1 MGSRIFV
8 PLRNG
13 DRSITNIIYDPS
25 IMANER
31 LGKKNIDMLLS
42 HYRSERKRLNFQLER
57 VRAAIT
63 DLKAA
68 KARTEENS
76 ATSDA
81 DGVVKRGPGR
91 PRKNPDAPAAPRKR
105 KKRVVAPGGYRL
117 SNWDEMILETIR
129 KADNLLPKED
139 LLKASLVWAKKNEP
153 KMKAAEVD
161 AKLTRVLQKLSGK
174 RGDLGTH
181 RSGLRRGYHYGLKE
195 WFFATSGRLR
205 RERLEKL
212 DL

>member
-1 MGSRIFV
+1 
-8 PLRNG
+8 
-13 DRSITNIIYDPS
+13 
-25 IMANER
+25 MANER

-57 VRAAIT
+57 VRAAII

-68 KARTEENS
+68 KARNEES
-76 ATSDA
+76 GGEVGA

-91 PRKNPDAPAAPRKR
+91 PRKNPASDAPRKR
-105 KKRVVAPGGYRL
+105 KKRVVAPGGYRM
-117 SNWDEMILETIR
+117 SKWDEMILATIE

-153 KMKAAEVD
+153 KMKEAEVE

-181 RSGLRRGYHYGLKE
+181 RTGLRRGYHYGLKK

-205 RERLEKL
+205 RERLEKM
-212 DL
+212 DLK